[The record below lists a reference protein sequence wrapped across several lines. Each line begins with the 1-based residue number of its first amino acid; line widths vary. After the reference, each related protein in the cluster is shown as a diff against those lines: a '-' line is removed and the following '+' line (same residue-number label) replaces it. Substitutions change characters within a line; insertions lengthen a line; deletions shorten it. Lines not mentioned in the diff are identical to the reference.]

1 VSGLIGALPAVP
13 EYVFLALI
21 TGCLLVISAVLYI
34 IGRAVLGTNAEPARR
49 LTRLL
54 RAARGN

>member
-1 VSGLIGALPAVP
+1 MSGLIAALEAVP
-13 EYVFLALI
+13 GYVWLALI
-21 TGCLLVISAVLYI
+21 GGCLLVVGAVLYI
-34 IGRAVLGTNAEPARR
+34 VGRAVLGTNAEPARR

>member
-1 VSGLIGALPAVP
+1 MSGLIAALPAVP
-13 EYVFLALI
+13 EYVLLALI
-21 TGCLLVISAVLYI
+21 TGCLLVVSAALYI

>member
-1 VSGLIGALPAVP
+1 VSGLIAALAAVP
-13 EYVFLALI
+13 GYVWLALI
-21 TGCLLVISAVLYI
+21 SGCLLIVGATLCI
-34 IGRAVLGTNAEPARR
+34 IGRAVFGTNAEPARR